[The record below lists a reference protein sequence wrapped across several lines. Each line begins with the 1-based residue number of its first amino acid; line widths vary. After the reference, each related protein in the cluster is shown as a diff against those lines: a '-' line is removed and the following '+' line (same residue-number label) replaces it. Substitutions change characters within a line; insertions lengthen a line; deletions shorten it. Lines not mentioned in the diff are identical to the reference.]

1 MKVYKDA
8 NLDMRFDLNDK
19 VMIGKFLKNYVLLK
33 ETAQFT
39 GGIEL
44 LSPKGVMLDLSE
56 VEDMENYAKSILEDD
71 LTLQLKGHG
80 VRKFALVKSRSDKL
94 NNFVMS
100 LFEGDK
106 KPEKL
111 EIAEFD
117 SADDALIW
125 LKS

>member
-19 VMIGKFLKNYVLLK
+19 VLICKFLKNFVLLK

-71 LTLQLKGHG
+71 LTMQLKGHG
-80 VRKFALVKSRSDKL
+80 ARRFALVKSKNDKL
-94 NNFVMS
+94 NKFVMD
-100 LFEGDK
+100 LFQGNN

-125 LKS
+125 LKR